1 MHIYQPLQPNVSRE
15 TFCCA
20 ILIPVC
26 EPEGVVTLKINLSV
40 AAYTFVIGIVISLFV
55 AIIFNDVSMSI
66 TTSICYL
73 AAVLAGIIFEMKN

>member
-1 MHIYQPLQPNVSRE
+1 M
-15 TFCCA
+15 
-20 ILIPVC
+20 
-26 EPEGVVTLKINLSV
+26 KINLSV

-73 AAVLAGIIFEMKN
+73 AAVLAGIIFEMKNYDKKYDPHKGQGNDTTK